1 MQAVNSVTIVGAG
14 SAGWLTALAL
24 HTHCGFLKIRLIRPR
39 GGSPIGVGESTQSDL
54 ILLLQAARIDLPAF
68 YKACNAT
75 MKCGIFYT
83 DWNEVGK
90 HYWHPFSDLDL
101 GTSVSPSSF
110 YSVAHHYQQMILRAG
125 KYRHTQYY
133 KSVHT
138 SYETCVRKN
147 QVAPESAVAF
157 HVDAHEITRYL
168 ERHLVGVEVLEADK
182 LDVKVADGR
191 VDCIVLDGSRTVQSD
206 LYIDCSGFAR
216 AIHKHVATP
225 DIVHYEANVN
235 RAVAA
240 QVPYA
245 EIEKELTPYTGAHAH
260 KHGWTWSIPLQ
271 SRIGSGYVYHGD
283 FCSAE
288 QAETDFRRHWGME
301 RMKDVEVKHI
311 NFDSATLR
319 NPWVENVVAIGLS
332 AGFVEPLEAT
342 GLNWTITS
350 GQTLY
355 ESIAAR
361 YYEQDTSEK
370 YNFNMLGYVYDV
382 HDFID
387 AHYKLSARRD
397 SEFWKYQTSRAYP
410 ERLEHRLALYAKE
423 MPSDANRLKTTPWA
437 FHELS
442 WIDILNGYNF
452 RYAQLDVGP
461 MQMQAAEEQL
471 REIASKPRNGIR
483 PLECTPLP
491 ASSRGTGAQV
501 LVARE

>member
-1 MQAVNSVTIVGAG
+1 MQAVDSVTIVGAG

-24 HTHCGFLKIRLIRPR
+24 HTHCGFLKIRLIRPSR
-39 GGSPIGVGESTQSDL
+39 SAPIGVGESTQSDFV
-54 ILLLQAARIDLPAF
+54 LLLQAARIDLPAF
-68 YKACNAT
+68 YEACHAT
-75 MKCGIFYT
+75 MKCGIYYT
-83 DWNEVGK
+83 DWNAVGK

-101 GTSVSPSSF
+101 GTSASPSSF

-125 KYRHTQYY
+125 EYRHTRYY

-157 HVDAHEITRYL
+157 HVDAHKITEYL
-168 ERHLVGVEVLEADK
+168 ERHLVEVEVLEADD
-182 LDVKVADGR
+182 LDVRVEDGR
-191 VDCIVLDGSRTVQSD
+191 VACMVLDGSRTVKSD
-206 LYIDCSGFAR
+206 LYVDCSGFAR
-216 AIHKHVATP
+216 AIHKHVAAP
-225 DIVHYEANVN
+225 DIAPYEANVN
-235 RAVAA
+235 RAVVA
-240 QVPYA
+240 QVPYVD
-245 EIEKELTPYTGAHAH
+245 IEKELTPYTGAHAH

-271 SRIGSGYVYHGD
+271 SRIGSGYVYHSD
-283 FCSAE
+283 FCSVD
-288 QAETDFRRHWGME
+288 QAERDFREHWGME
-301 RMKDVEVKHI
+301 RMRDVEVKHI
-311 NFDSATLR
+311 HFGSAALR
-319 NPWVENVVAIGLS
+319 NPWVGNVVAIGLS

-350 GQTLY
+350 ARTLY
-355 ESIAAR
+355 ESLAAR
-361 YYEQDTSEK
+361 YYDEDTSAK

-397 SEFWKYQTSRAYP
+397 SEFWKHQTSRAYS

-452 RYAQLDVGP
+452 KYAPLDIGP
-461 MQMQAAEEQL
+461 GQMNLAEEQL
-471 REIASKPRNGIR
+471 REIASKPRRGIR
-483 PLECTPLP
+483 PLECTPPP
-491 ASSRGTGAQV
+491 ATSGSRGAQI
-501 LVARE
+501 LI